1 VATASLIVCA
11 AFFVVLPSMS
21 RGAQPGPA
29 KPLLDGTVLTGADGK
44 LVPGGADDRWFFEL
58 VADVNSISGPVTAG
72 TRFELLP
79 CTTLE
84 LLIADVNDRYT
95 PTYRLSARVTRYE
108 GKSFLFP
115 TYYLPLS
122 KSKSAGS
129 ADEEKGQPHALRE
142 PAKGSEPDPE
152 LAIPQEVIDKLKD
165 RRFVRGSQRESGKS
179 TAGPELRKSPAYMLV
194 DAIGRIEAAGAP
206 PASGL
211 QPPAW
216 PRYTFIPDAFG
227 WNVSGTRY
235 ELLPCSMLEQA
246 LQKQAA
252 SPESIRFS
260 VAGLVTEFKG
270 RKYLLLQRAIR
281 AHGYGNFGR

>member
-1 VATASLIVCA
+1 MTAISLLVYA
-11 AFFVVLPSMS
+11 AFFVLLSS
-21 RGAQPGPA
+21 TSHGAQPSPA
-29 KPLLDGTVLTGADGK
+29 RPLLDGTVLAGADGK

-84 LLIADVNDRYT
+84 LLITDVNDRYT

-122 KSKSAGS
+122 KSKSAGP

-142 PAKGSEPDPE
+142 PAKDSEPDPE

-165 RRFVRGSQRESGKS
+165 RRFVRGPQHEGGKS
-179 TAGPELRKSPAYMLV
+179 TAGPESRKSPAYMLV
-194 DAIGRIEAAGAP
+194 DAIGRIEAATSSLQL
-206 PASGL
+206 PASG
-211 QPPAW
+211 
-216 PRYTFIPDAFG
+216 RYMFIPDAFG
-227 WNVSGTRY
+227 WSVSRTRY
-235 ELLPCSMLEQA
+235 ELLPCSMLEHALRTQA
-246 LQKQAA
+246 V
-252 SPESIRFS
+252 SPEPIRFS

-270 RKYLLLQRAIR
+270 KKYLLVQRAIR
-281 AHGYGNFGR
+281 AYGHGNFVK

>member
-1 VATASLIVCA
+1 
-11 AFFVVLPSMS
+11 MS

-129 ADEEKGQPHALRE
+129 ADEEKGQPMLSASLQKAASPTPNWRFRRKSSTSSRT
-142 PAKGSEPDPE
+142 AVSFAGRSVRAANRRPDPNCVK
-152 LAIPQEVIDKLKD
+152 ARPICSWTQSAGS
-165 RRFVRGSQRESGKS
+165 RRQVH
-179 TAGPELRKSPAYMLV
+179 
-194 DAIGRIEAAGAP
+194 
-206 PASGL
+206 L
-211 QPPAW
+211 QPPVSSLQPGLATRSSPMPSAGTSAGRGTNCCRAACW
-216 PRYTFIPDAFG
+216 SRPCRSRRPRPSPSDSASRGSSRNSKAGSISCYKE
-227 WNVSGTRY
+227 RY
-235 ELLPCSMLEQA
+235 APTA
-246 LQKQAA
+246 
-252 SPESIRFS
+252 
-260 VAGLVTEFKG
+260 T
-270 RKYLLLQRAIR
+270 AIL
-281 AHGYGNFGR
+281 ADKCL